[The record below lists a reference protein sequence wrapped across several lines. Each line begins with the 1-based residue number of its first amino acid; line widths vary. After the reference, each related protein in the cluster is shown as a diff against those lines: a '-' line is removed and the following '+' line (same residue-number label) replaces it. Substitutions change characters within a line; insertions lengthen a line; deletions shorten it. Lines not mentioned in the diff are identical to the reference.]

1 MDDYFMRRATYME
14 CMKFQEQL
22 EKLKGSS
29 KKDLDDIIEMH
40 DNYLSRII
48 SLCLM
53 DTKSQELLKYV
64 MEVVEIC

>member
-1 MDDYFMRRATYME
+1 
-14 CMKFQEQL
+14 MKFQEQL